1 MELRSGHNKG
11 DAVRMLLEELP
22 NDAPVAYLG
31 DDATDE
37 DAFHALL
44 DRGLCVLVRPRWR
57 PSSAHL
63 WLRAP
68 TNLRRFLTAW
78 LAALRH

>member
-1 MELRSGHNKG
+1 
-11 DAVRMLLEELP
+11 MLLEEFP
-22 NDAPVAYLG
+22 DDTPVAYLG

-37 DAFHALL
+37 DAFQALSG
-44 DRGLCVLVRPRWR
+44 RGLCVLVRPRWR

-68 TNLRRFLTAW
+68 RELRRFLADW
-78 LAALRH
+78 LTALRQGANQYFSA